1 MRLVLPFLL
10 FVFMLFGCSS
20 KQSGLYSKKGI
31 VKCADHVEH
40 KVCWT
45 EHIKTWRW
53 VFSSGNHASVLQI
66 RFDVI
71 LIDAFHVTGFRIP
84 DSDSISDFEEIC
96 LWQNGQ
102 RLQLH
107 GVFLLNRC
115 WSSPS
120 LFFSCFASS
129 QGKHPLPHYFIVKSD
144 NPAKNWL
151 KINSDSRSRAMKSIS
166 CRWVSSI
173 REKFIISMKTAYS
186 FSPGPGLLVVVLWEK
201 LSFIPEIHFL
211 AGRGF
216 SAILTQVLLSRLI
229 APDSEKNSHP
239 KNTIF
244 SAECFFWKV
253 HFCASLNVCVTDNEN
268 LGMKEINY
276 FKELLKN
283 IFWLKTWW
291 F

>member
-53 VFSSGNHASVLQI
+53 VFSWENHASVLQI

-71 LIDAFHVTGFRIP
+71 PLDAFHVPGFRIP
-84 DSDSISDFEEIC
+84 GSDSISDFEEIC

-107 GVFLLNRC
+107 GVLWLNRC

-120 LFFSCFASS
+120 LFFPCFASS
-129 QGKHPLPHYFIVKSD
+129 QCRHPLPHFFIVKSD
-144 NPAKNWL
+144 NPAKNSL
-151 KINSDSRSRAMKSIS
+151 KINSDSRSKAMKSIS

-173 REKFIISMKTAYS
+173 LEKSFISMKTACS
-186 FSPGPGLLVVVLWEK
+186 SLPGQGLLVLLLWEK

-216 SAILTQVLLSRLI
+216 SAIQTQVLLSRPI
-229 APDSEKNSHP
+229 APDSEKLHIP
-239 KNTIF
+239 KNQYSLQNT
-244 SAECFFWKV
+244 FFGV
-253 HFCASLNVCVTDNEN
+253 LFCASLNVWETDKEN
-268 LGMKEINY
+268 PGMEKINY
-276 FKELLKN
+276 F
-283 IFWLKTWW
+283 
-291 F
+291 

>member
-20 KQSGLYSKKGI
+20 KKSGLYSKKGI

-53 VFSSGNHASVLQI
+53 VFSSGNHASVLQMI
-66 RFDVI
+66 FDVI
-71 LIDAFHVTGFRIP
+71 PLDASRVPVLRIP
-84 DSDSISDFEEIC
+84 SSDSISDFAEIC
-96 LWQNGQ
+96 LWQDGQ
-102 RLQLH
+102 RLQMH
-107 GVFLLNRC
+107 GGFGLIRC

-129 QGKHPLPHYFIVKSD
+129 QGRHPLPHFFIVKSD

-166 CRWVSSI
+166 CRWVSSN

-186 FSPGPGLLVVVLWEK
+186 FSLGPGLLVVLLWEK
-201 LSFIPEIHFL
+201 LNFIQEIHFL

-216 SAILTQVLLSRLI
+216 SAIQTQVLLSRPI
-229 APDSEKNSHP
+229 APDSEKLHIP
-239 KNTIF
+239 KNQYSRQNTF
-244 SAECFFWKV
+244 FGKCFFV
-253 HFCASLNVCVTDNEN
+253 PL
-268 LGMKEINY
+268 
-276 FKELLKN
+276 
-283 IFWLKTWW
+283 
-291 F
+291 

>member
-53 VFSSGNHASVLQI
+53 VFSWGNHASVLQI

-71 LIDAFHVTGFRIP
+71 PLDAFHVPGFRIP
-84 DSDSISDFEEIC
+84 GSDSISDFEEIC

-107 GVFLLNRC
+107 GVLWLNRC

-120 LFFSCFASS
+120 LFFPWFGSS
-129 QGKHPLPHYFIVKSD
+129 QGRHPLPHFFIVKSD
-144 NPAKNWL
+144 NPAKNSL
-151 KINSDSRSRAMKSIS
+151 KINSDSRSKAMKSIS

-173 REKFIISMKTAYS
+173 LEKSFISMKTACS
-186 FSPGPGLLVVVLWEK
+186 SLPGQGLLVLLLWEK

-216 SAILTQVLLSRLI
+216 SAIQTQVLLSRPI
-229 APDSEKNSHP
+229 APDSEKLHIP
-239 KNTIF
+239 KNQYSLQNT
-244 SAECFFWKV
+244 FFGV
-253 HFCASLNVCVTDNEN
+253 LFCASLNVWVTDNEN
-268 LGMKEINY
+268 PGME
-276 FKELLKN
+276 
-283 IFWLKTWW
+283 
-291 F
+291 

>member
-71 LIDAFHVTGFRIP
+71 PLDAFHVPGFRIP
-84 DSDSISDFEEIC
+84 GSDSISDFEEIC

-107 GVFLLNRC
+107 GVLWLNRC
-115 WSSPS
+115 WGSPS

-129 QGKHPLPHYFIVKSD
+129 QGRHPLPHFFIVKSD
-144 NPAKNWL
+144 NPAKNSL
-151 KINSDSRSRAMKSIS
+151 KINSDSRSKAMKSIS

-173 REKFIISMKTAYS
+173 LEKSFISMKTACS
-186 FSPGPGLLVVVLWEK
+186 SSPGQGLLVLLLWEK
-201 LSFIPEIHFL
+201 LNFIPEIHFL

-216 SAILTQVLLSRLI
+216 SAIQTQVLLSRPI
-229 APDSEKNSHP
+229 APDSEKLHIP
-239 KNTIF
+239 KKSIF
-244 SAECFFWKV
+244 FTEYFFGKCFFVPLWM
-253 HFCASLNVCVTDNEN
+253 FE
-268 LGMKEINY
+268 
-276 FKELLKN
+276 
-283 IFWLKTWW
+283 
-291 F
+291 